1 VLSVTFAQTRLARLR
16 ILLHRYGDL
25 LWWLHSSGALLIGCG
40 VMWLGSRHHGLL
52 RLAILQLAF
61 VWVAA
66 LVVPALAA
74 RAKASSR
81 WAERGRLVI
90 NYFSK
95 NFYQQLLFFLLP
107 LYYASASAWSWNLL
121 FVAFLAVSAVLSTL
135 DVVYDRHL
143 SVKRSLMAVFFAFNL
158 FACLNV
164 MLPTI
169 WSLSNAFAMR
179 ASAVLAVVAFM
190 TILVGRR
197 AFRWPQGWVL
207 VGVTAAAL
215 LITVEFARPLIPPAP
230 LRLVSGTFGVSL
242 AGRTPP
248 RIGTAVDRVDPGWTG
263 LLYVVAAVYAP
274 NGLVDRIGQ
283 RWYVNDQLVWASR
296 FYEVTGGRADGYRLW
311 TPQTLKEAPRGR
323 VRVDVVTE
331 AGQLVGR
338 CSIPIAPA
346 PPPDAGNP
354 GQRF

>member
-1 VLSVTFAQTRLARLR
+1 MSPLTFAQARLARLVS
-16 ILLHRYGDL
+16 LFHRYGDV
-25 LWWLHSSGALLIGCG
+25 LWWLHSAWALVIGCG

-52 RLAILQLAF
+52 RLATIQLAF

-66 LVVPALAA
+66 LFVPALAA
-74 RAKASSR
+74 RAPEASP
-81 WAERGRLVI
+81 WVERGRLVI

-121 FVAFLAVSAVLSTL
+121 FVAFLAISAVLSTL

-169 WSLSNAFAMR
+169 WSVSNAFAMR

-190 TILVGRR
+190 TVLAGRR
-197 AFRWPQGWVL
+197 AFRWPRGWFL
-207 VGVTAAAL
+207 VAAAAAAL
-215 LITVEFARPLIPPAP
+215 VGTIEFARPLIPPAP
-230 LRLVSGTFGVSL
+230 LRLVKPAFGLSANRQQANVSD
-242 AGRTPP
+242 
-248 RIGTAVDRVDPGWTG
+248 AVEHLDSGWTG
-263 LLYVVAAVYAP
+263 RLYVVTPVYAP
-274 NGLVDRIGQ
+274 MGLEDRIAH
-283 RWYVNDQLVWASR
+283 RWYIDGTLAWASR
-296 FYEVTGGRADGYRLW
+296 FYEVQGGRAEGYRLW
-311 TPQTLKEAPRGR
+311 TGLALKDARPGAI
-323 VRVDVVTE
+323 RVDVVTE

-338 CSIPIAPA
+338 CHLRIVPA
-346 PPPDAGNP
+346 PRPPAA
-354 GQRF
+354 F

>member
-1 VLSVTFAQTRLARLR
+1 V
-16 ILLHRYGDL
+16 
-25 LWWLHSSGALLIGCG
+25 LWWLHSGWALLLGCG

-52 RLAILQLAF
+52 RLAVLQLAF

-66 LVVPALAA
+66 LVVPALGA
-74 RAKASSR
+74 RAGSR
-81 WAERGRLVI
+81 PSPWAERGRLVI

-107 LYYASASAWSWNLL
+107 IYYASASAWSWNLL
-121 FVAFLAVSAVLSTL
+121 FVAFLAVSALLSTL

-143 SVKRSLMAVFFAFNL
+143 SVKRGLMAVFFAFNL

-169 WSLSNAFAMR
+169 WRLSNAFAMR

-190 TILVGRR
+190 TILIGRR
-197 AFRWPQGWVL
+197 TFRWPRGWVL
-207 VGVTAAAL
+207 VGVSAAAL
-215 LITVEFARPLIPPAP
+215 LVTVEFARPLIPPAP
-230 LRLVSGTFGVSL
+230 LRLVSATFGVSL
-242 AGRTPP
+242 AARTPP
-248 RIGTAVDRVDPGWTG
+248 QIRTAIDRVDAGWTG
-263 LLYVVAAVYAP
+263 RLYALTAVYAP

-283 RWYVNDQLVWASR
+283 RWYVNGQLVWTSK
-296 FYEVTGGRADGYRLW
+296 FYEVLGGRADGYRLW
-311 TPQTLKEAPRGR
+311 TSQMLKEAPTGH

-338 CSIPIAPA
+338 CSIPIEPA
-346 PPPDAGNP
+346 PPDP
-354 GQRF
+354 GGPGARF